1 MEVAMQTQKVIEPT
15 KSTPG
20 PIFVEAEKLVEQ
32 MHTLTQT
39 VAKRAYEFFEE
50 RGSQIGHELE
60 DWFRAEEELLRPVP
74 FELKED
80 EKQFTVRAETP
91 GFRPDEIKISAEP
104 QRILIKGKT
113 EANKEEKSEN
123 TVFSERRSNQFYRAL
138 ALAAEID
145 PAQAT
150 ASLKDGILEI
160 LLPKIPVKQAVDVNV
175 KEG

>member
-1 MEVAMQTQKVIEPT
+1 MEVAMQTQKAIEPT
-15 KSTPG
+15 KSTTG

-32 MHTLTQT
+32 MQKFTHT

-50 RGSQIGHELE
+50 RGSQIGYELE

-80 EKQFTVRAETP
+80 EKQLTVWAETP
-91 GFRPDEIKISAEP
+91 GFKADEIKISAEP
-104 QRILIKGKT
+104 QRLLIEGKT
-113 EANKEEKSEN
+113 EERKEEKSEN

-160 LLPKIPVKQAVDVNV
+160 QLPKIPVKQAVDVNV